1 MTINEKNKEFKI
13 SRPFYSRNELKQFE
27 SIFPQKEIND
37 SIINI
42 LEESKQS
49 KILIKWNGEN
59 MMISVNIRDRYMQ
72 EGNLSIE
79 DVDKD

>member
-1 MTINEKNKEFKI
+1 MRKTNKEFKI
-13 SRPFYSRNELKQFE
+13 SIPFYNRNELKQFE

-59 MMISVNIRDRYMQ
+59 IMISVNIRDRYIQ

>member
-1 MTINEKNKEFKI
+1 MKI

-37 SIINI
+37 SIINT

-59 MMISVNIRDRYMQ
+59 IMISVNIRDRYIQ

>member
-1 MTINEKNKEFKI
+1 MRKTNKEFKI
-13 SRPFYSRNELKQFE
+13 SIPFYSRNELKQFE

-37 SIINI
+37 SIINT

-59 MMISVNIRDRYMQ
+59 IMISVNIRDRYIQ

>member
-1 MTINEKNKEFKI
+1 MKI

-37 SIINI
+37 SIINT

-59 MMISVNIRDRYMQ
+59 IMISVNIRDRYMQ

>member
-1 MTINEKNKEFKI
+1 MKI

-59 MMISVNIRDRYMQ
+59 IMISVNIRDRYIQ

>member
-1 MTINEKNKEFKI
+1 MKI

-27 SIFPQKEIND
+27 SIFPPKEIND

-59 MMISVNIRDRYMQ
+59 IMISVNIRDRYMQ

>member
-1 MTINEKNKEFKI
+1 MRKTNKEFKI
-13 SRPFYSRNELKQFE
+13 SIPFYSRNELKQFE

-59 MMISVNIRDRYMQ
+59 IMISVNIRDRYIQ